1 MQLLEPGKR
10 KLDTDKTIAK
20 HDEKRPCV
28 KHVLEV
34 ECCRHETPMD
44 IGAGMVSS
52 RNHNIS
58 YISYMTALI
67 SRALAHDSYEE
78 NLLLNVNV
86 GHENH
91 PTTSQI
97 QPTLP
102 N

>member
-34 ECCRHETPMD
+34 ECCRHETLD
-44 IGAGMVSS
+44 IGAGLVSS

-58 YISYMTALI
+58 YIRDMTALI

-78 NLLLNVNV
+78 NLLLM
-86 GHENH
+86 
-91 PTTSQI
+91 
-97 QPTLP
+97 
-102 N
+102 